1 MTDRFSGPAP
11 RGVKIAA
18 LLLGLLCL
26 VGMSGLGLFYSL
38 DREIEE
44 RVQAGEQSSRGT
56 LLTAY
61 PDLMW
66 RLLMQR
72 KFPKDYGP
80 QAGLSRGTGSL
91 CDFFIERDLP
101 RAQHPWYGW
110 LAKPFS
116 EHLVTTYI
124 EKQRLMLYFA
134 NDWDGPPRGLDH
146 QAIKRFGRAPAELSP
161 REQVI
166 LVLAATGVSED
177 RLVSEASQIYKGLAE
192 ICRTVSSSRRRP
204 RYCDQLQRH
213 PEASSVPSGSRS
225 PSTGPE

>member
-1 MTDRFSGPAP
+1 MKDRFSGPAP
-11 RGVKIAA
+11 RGIKVAA
-18 LLLGLLCL
+18 LVLGVACL
-26 VGMSGLGLFYSL
+26 AGMSGLGLFYSL

-44 RVQAGEQSSRGT
+44 RIQAGEQSSRGT

-80 QAGLSRGTGSL
+80 QAQLTRGKGSL
-91 CDFFIERDLP
+91 CDYFIERDLP
-101 RAQHPWYGW
+101 RASHPWYGW

-146 QAIKRFGRAPAELSP
+146 QAIKRFSRPPAELKP
-161 REQVI
+161 KETI
-166 LVLAATGVSED
+166 TLVLLATGTEEA
-177 RLVSEASQIYKGLAE
+177 RLDEEAQKIFDGLIEGCAKA
-192 ICRTVSSSRRRP
+192 VAARRRP
-204 RYCDQLQRH
+204 GYCEQLQDGERVNSD
-213 PEASSVPSGSRS
+213 PNGSES
-225 PSTGPE
+225 PSTDPE